1 MVFFTQKVVFL
12 RFLRGV
18 LGWCFWALRWCFGP
32 MMFWPHWTSC
42 TRLFFFIKKIAHTEG
57 SFHLTRA
64 NLCQDTDMISI
75 NIWNFMK
82 KIQKKIEDGRL
93 RGAEK
98 VRNTTILNLTL
109 LLNLFHG
116 NFASS
121 TIELV
126 EGSSG
131 RLV

>member
-1 MVFFTQKVVFL
+1 MCQKFMRQLL
-12 RFLRGV
+12 RLPV
-18 LGWCFWALRWCFGP
+18 PDC
-32 MMFWPHWTSC
+32 
-42 TRLFFFIKKIAHTEG
+42 FFFIKKIAHTEG
-57 SFHLTRA
+57 SFHLTQA